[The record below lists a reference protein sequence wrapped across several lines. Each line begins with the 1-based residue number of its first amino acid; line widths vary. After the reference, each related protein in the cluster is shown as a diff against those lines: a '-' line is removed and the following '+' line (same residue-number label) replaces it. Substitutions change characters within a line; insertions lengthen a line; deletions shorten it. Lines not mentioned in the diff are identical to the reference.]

1 MTDVQLV
8 SIVLTLLAIFGSIL
22 YNRKGNEDM
31 RDLLRAEIR
40 ATGAEIRGE
49 LKTDNANLRT
59 EMVSAFATVNQTLM
73 RIENKLDHLSETVA
87 NHAERIDRLEKR
99 G

>member
-49 LKTDNANLRT
+49 LKTDSANLRT
-59 EMVSAFATVNQTLM
+59 EMVSGFSTVNQALQ
-73 RIENKLDHLSETVA
+73 RIENKLDHLTETLA
-87 NHAERIDRLEKR
+87 NHAERIERLEKR